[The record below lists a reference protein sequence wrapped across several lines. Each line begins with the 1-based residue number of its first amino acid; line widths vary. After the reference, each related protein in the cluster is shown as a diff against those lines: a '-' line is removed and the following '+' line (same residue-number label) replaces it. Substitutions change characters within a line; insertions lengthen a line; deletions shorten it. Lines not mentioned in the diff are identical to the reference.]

1 MDNIGTG
8 TEQNNWNITSRLQLE
23 VDGANKT
30 VTLAVDSLVKIE
42 VQLGNGANQLHASG
56 GILAVTVMA
65 TPVDTGDLCIMGQV
79 PMNVVAGDR
88 MALISIPSFWAKT
101 GSVIRVYA
109 KSSNGGDSS
118 IGGKV
123 WVNNVAP
130 GAASDATAIVAAL
143 MADTGFTAGGT
154 MTYETLMK
162 LLAAWV
168 AGTWRNKAGSSTIK
182 ELLDADDGSVV
193 SEITLST
200 TTPYKQ
206 VTIS

>member
-1 MDNIGTG
+1 MDKIASTNPEI
-8 TEQNNWNITSRLQLE
+8 NNWNISSRLQLE
-23 VDGANKT
+23 IDEAAT
-30 VTLAVDSLVKIE
+30 SVTLGADRFVKIE
-42 VQLGNGANQLHASG
+42 VQLGNGANLLHTNG
-56 GILAVTVMA
+56 GILAVTVKV
-65 TPVDTGDLCIMGQV
+65 TPVDTGDECIMPQV
-79 PMNVVAGDR
+79 QMNVAAGDR
-88 MALISIPSFWAKT
+88 MALISVSPFWAKS
-101 GSVIRVYA
+101 GSVIKVFA
-109 KSSNGGDSS
+109 KSSNSNDTS
-118 IGGKV
+118 IGGMV
-123 WVNNVAP
+123 WIYDVAP
-130 GAASDATAIVAAL
+130 IAAAATVAAL